1 MSALPISRPCR
12 SALARDE
19 ALCEKPHRAPA
30 RSYNG
35 WMPWRLLASLAL
47 LLVALAAQAADAPVV
62 RVAYAGSMGVVMDRD
77 LGPAFAKAHGAQ
89 YQGIGQ
95 GSYALARLIAGKQ
108 LVADAFIGITPGP
121 MLVLKQAGLVT
132 QAVPVASTRMVVVY
146 SPKSRFAADFK
157 AAAAGKRA
165 WYDVLRQ
172 PGLRFGRTDPAVDPQ
187 GANALLTL
195 QLAARYYHQP
205 QLLEEVA
212 GALQN
217 PAQMFAETSLM
228 SRLEAGQIDATLGYA
243 SAAFSHHLPTIALP
257 AEIDLAQPSLQASW
271 YAQAGFTLPSGKQVE
286 AQPLV
291 FYAAVPANA
300 KQPALGRAFVQ
311 LLSGAQGQ
319 AALRE
324 RGYDPPHGEAL

>member
-1 MSALPISRPCR
+1 MSMPPSPCR
-12 SALARDE
+12 SAPCARWSLF
-19 ALCEKPHRAPA
+19 AKGLIAHRV
-30 RSYNG
+30 RSYI
-35 WMPWRLLASLAL
+35 SLKPCR
-47 LLVALAAQAADAPVV
+47 LLVALALLLCTLIAQAADAPVV

-108 LVADAFIGITPGP
+108 LVADAFVAITPGP
-121 MLVLKQAGLVT
+121 MEVLKQAGFIA

-157 AAAAGKRA
+157 AAAAGRKA
-165 WYDVLRQ
+165 WYDVLRE
-172 PGLRFGRTDPAVDPQ
+172 PGLRLGRTDPAVDPQ

-195 QLAARYYHQP
+195 RLAARYYRQP
-205 QLLEEVA
+205 NLLEEVA
-212 GALQN
+212 GELQN
-217 PAQMFAETSLM
+217 PRQMFAETSLM

-243 SAAFSHHLPTIALP
+243 SAAFSHHLPVIDLP
-257 AEIDLAQPSLQASW
+257 AEIDLAQPAMQAGW
-271 YAQAGFTLPSGKQVE
+271 YAQASFVLPGGKKVE

-300 KQPALGRAFVQ
+300 AQPALGRAFVA
-311 LLSGAQGQ
+311 LLQSAAGQ
-319 AALRE
+319 QALRE
-324 RGYDPPHGEAL
+324 RGYDPPHGAAL

>member
-1 MSALPISRPCR
+1 MSMPRFTGRSAPCARWSPFAKGLVAHRVRSCSGLKPCR
-12 SALARDE
+12 
-19 ALCEKPHRAPA
+19 
-30 RSYNG
+30 
-35 WMPWRLLASLAL
+35 
-47 LLVALAAQAADAPVV
+47 LLVALALLLCAFVAQAADTPVV

-108 LVADAFIGITPGP
+108 LVADAFVAITPGP
-121 MLVLKQAGLVT
+121 MQVLKKAGLIT

-157 AAAAGKRA
+157 AAAAGRKA
-165 WYDVLRQ
+165 WYDVLRE
-172 PGLRFGRTDPAVDPQ
+172 PGLRLGRTDPAVDPQ

-195 QLAARYYHQP
+195 QLAARYYRQP
-205 QLLEEVA
+205 KLLEEIA
-212 GALQN
+212 GEPQN
-217 PAQMFAETSLM
+217 PKQIFAETSLM

-257 AEIDLAQPSLQASW
+257 AEIDLAQPAMQADW
-271 YAQAGFTLPSGKQVE
+271 YAKAGFVLPGGKKVE

-300 KQPALGRAFVQ
+300 AKPALGRAFVE
-311 LLSGAQGQ
+311 LLQGAAGQ
-319 AALRE
+319 QALRE